1 MPYILFYLYHQ
12 KTDGNKA
19 KQQSREHRA
28 IQRRLQSAVC
38 NEEFGDLL
46 KFNQLMVRKS
56 KDPSSLYLLTCLIS
70 FNFLISF
77 RRREKS
83 KAGFIES

>member
-1 MPYILFYLYHQ
+1 MVDRVVQLPCNAMSVFNKDRSRGRDDYFIFYFYHQ

-56 KDPSSLYLLTCLIS
+56 ICSHYL
-70 FNFLISF
+70 
-77 RRREKS
+77 
-83 KAGFIES
+83 FIF

>member
-1 MPYILFYLYHQ
+1 MSYILFYYDSQ

-28 IQRRLQSAVC
+28 IQRRFAAVC

-46 KFNQLMVRKS
+46 KFNQLMVR
-56 KDPSSLYLLTCLIS
+56 
-70 FNFLISF
+70 
-77 RRREKS
+77 
-83 KAGFIES
+83 

>member
-1 MPYILFYLYHQ
+1 MSVFKIGCSLGRDDCFMPYILFYLYHQ

-56 KDPSSLYLLTCLIS
+56 KDPSSLYFFTS
-70 FNFLISF
+70 
-77 RRREKS
+77 
-83 KAGFIES
+83 

>member
-1 MPYILFYLYHQ
+1 MSCVKVTVSVFKIECSSGIDDCFMPYVLFYHDHQ

-56 KDPSSLYLLTCLIS
+56 TC
-70 FNFLISF
+70 
-77 RRREKS
+77 
-83 KAGFIES
+83 